1 MKERIERFS
10 RYMEYKGLNDNQ
22 VTIQCGLG
30 VGVIG
35 GAKKGKSDLR
45 ARLRSRQVPPEPR
58 CSIRQSHPG
67 EEDIPPHQIKNNI
80 NP

>member
-35 GAKKGKSDLR
+35 GAKKGHIIIYL
-45 ARLRSRQVPPEPR
+45 
-58 CSIRQSHPG
+58 
-67 EEDIPPHQIKNNI
+67 
-80 NP
+80 

>member
-35 GAKKGKSDLR
+35 GAKKGKSDLGQKTIDKILEKYQDLHTSFYPYYSKR
-45 ARLRSRQVPPEPR
+45 AVRNDRPF
-58 CSIRQSHPG
+58 
-67 EEDIPPHQIKNNI
+67 
-80 NP
+80 